1 MKFQNR
7 VIIENLSL
15 KCNWQQLR
23 DHFGSCSGIVYV
35 TAHKIPRTG
44 TIQFESR
51 DSLYKAV
58 RQYDRSKLFGRSIIM
73 VVENLQTGTRDT
85 NTISS
90 LNKNEK
96 LRNQMSSRDVRSSGI
111 TNNKRV
117 SFKGKRNFTLDGI
130 EWRTNK
136 QKHRITAPSLNSDNG
151 KNEQAKKT
159 MNLHSLDENVTV
171 ISTSNDSIIEDKNEN
186 LSSVTIESISESEDE
201 NTSEIESNI
210 EKSKTIP
217 KDQFEDLE
225 KFDELPLE
233 ESSKVVP
240 KENCD
245 DLEKFRE
252 LPLKES
258 STVQKENFDDFENFE
273 ELPLEEP
280 STILKEQFD
289 DSENEG
295 VPSTKKENR
304 SPKINSSNSN
314 DLNTEELEGDI
325 EKTDHNSLPSSY
337 HNTTTRIFIMD
348 DDDEIIGYTSSK
360 SSETIVGKDN

>member
-15 KCNWQQLR
+15 KCNWQKLR

-73 VVENLQTGTRDT
+73 VVENLQTGCRDT

-117 SFKGKRNFTLDGI
+117 SFKGKSNFTIDGI

-136 QKHRITAPSLNSDNG
+136 PKHRITAPSLKSDNG
-151 KNEQAKKT
+151 KNERAK
-159 MNLHSLDENVTV
+159 N
-171 ISTSNDSIIEDKNEN
+171 NE
-186 LSSVTIESISESEDE
+186 
-201 NTSEIESNI
+201 
-210 EKSKTIP
+210 
-217 KDQFEDLE
+217 FA
-225 KFDELPLE
+225 F
-233 ESSKVVP
+233 
-240 KENCD
+240 
-245 DLEKFRE
+245 FR
-252 LPLKES
+252 
-258 STVQKENFDDFENFE
+258 
-273 ELPLEEP
+273 
-280 STILKEQFD
+280 
-289 DSENEG
+289 
-295 VPSTKKENR
+295 
-304 SPKINSSNSN
+304 
-314 DLNTEELEGDI
+314 
-325 EKTDHNSLPSSY
+325 
-337 HNTTTRIFIMD
+337 
-348 DDDEIIGYTSSK
+348 
-360 SSETIVGKDN
+360 